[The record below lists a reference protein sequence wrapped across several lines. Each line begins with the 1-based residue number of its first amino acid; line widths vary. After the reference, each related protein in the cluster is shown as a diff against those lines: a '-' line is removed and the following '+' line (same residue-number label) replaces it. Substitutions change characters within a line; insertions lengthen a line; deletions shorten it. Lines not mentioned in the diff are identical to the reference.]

1 MDYCFHTIQIS
12 STPNIF
18 LKILTLPFFTSSLF
32 LPSFF
37 SSYITHLHFLLVELL
52 LLCCGC
58 FCRGALLLWL
68 IICYIDEFLWI
79 NVIACS
85 HFCSFYFC
93 ALLILASWLTKLP
106 CWTWSSWRCQK
117 GACKNSWYNWSWC
130 RIQGHTCC

>member
-1 MDYCFHTIQIS
+1 MYLCSRENKAFQVWIIV
-12 STPNIF
+12 STPFKFLLHLTF

-68 IICYIDEFLWI
+68 IICYIEFVVGIVMGVTVQRWRRL
-79 NVIACS
+79 
-85 HFCSFYFC
+85 FFTC
-93 ALLILASWLTKLP
+93 ANYKRLCPMDW
-106 CWTWSSWRCQK
+106 
-117 GACKNSWYNWSWC
+117 
-130 RIQGHTCC
+130 